1 MRPSPS
7 SRLAAFETSH
17 PAVPALYV
25 LVTLVLTMAAM
36 QPVLIVISLVGGL
49 AANCCARGPRATLA
63 GLRWQLPV
71 IFIIAVFNPLFSAS
85 GSTELFRIGARAV
98 YLESLAYGLA
108 MGGLFV
114 ASALWFM
121 VGSHML
127 TFDKVMALF
136 GNAAPTVAL
145 MISSTMRIIPR
156 FLRRGRQVVA
166 VQSAAGVPGGAAE
179 TVRSRLRLSSVLMGW
194 GMEDSLETADA
205 MRARGWGAV
214 PRRSTYTRYRFTSAD
229 AAAML
234 CLLLFG
240 LLCALVAFAATS
252 QYAFYPTMSRLVA
265 WWGYAPY
272 TAWMLLPTVVHLINL
287 RRFA

>member
-1 MRPSPS
+1 MRQGSA
-7 SRLAAFETSH
+7 SRLGAFETSH

-25 LVTLVLTMAAM
+25 LVTLALTMAAM
-36 QPVLIVISLVGGL
+36 QPVLIAISLAGGL
-49 AANCCARGPRATLA
+49 AANCCARGPRSTVA

-71 IFIIAVFNPLFSAS
+71 IFIIALFNPLFSAS
-85 GSTELFRIGARAV
+85 GSTELFRIGMRAV
-98 YLESLAYGLA
+98 YLESLAYGFA

-121 VGSHML
+121 AGSHML
-127 TFDKVMALF
+127 TFDKVMTLF

-145 MISSTMRIIPR
+145 MVSSTMRMIPR
-156 FLRRGRQVVA
+156 FLRRGRQIVA
-166 VQSAAGVPGGAAE
+166 VQSASGVPGGTAE

-205 MRARGWGAV
+205 MRARGWGAAE
-214 PRRSTYTRYRFTSAD
+214 RRSTYTRYRFTSAD
-229 AAAML
+229 AAS
-234 CLLLFG
+234 LLALVLGG

-252 QYAFYPTMSRLVA
+252 QYAFYPTMSRLVT
-265 WWGYAPY
+265 WWGYVPY
-272 TAWMLLPTVVHLINL
+272 AAWMLVPAIAHLVSL